1 MIIISLYSI
10 FAAVVGGVAVL
21 RIVLS
26 FKSLCYL
33 FARWWRWPD
42 EIIQVYQH
50 FDVPRYAENSHEEN
64 PLYRKAA
71 VYVSSLPTIEDADA
85 ACLFSSAAKSNDFSL
100 RLGRGQTAHDSFL
113 GARVLW
119 RKPDDDRLV
128 LRVRRRDRTRVLRPY
143 LQQVETVA
151 EEIELRRR
159 ELRVF
164 TVSGDGEWVSAAAL
178 THPATM
184 DAVAMDAEVKARVAA
199 DLEGFLRGR
208 AYYHRLGRAWRRSYL
223 LHGPPGTGKSTFAAA
238 MARSLGFDLY
248 DLDLSRGGGGG
259 DRDLKSLL
267 LRTAP
272 RALILVED
280 LDRFLAQRGAAE
292 RFSETLN
299 FMDGVVAC
307 CGDERVMVFT
317 AASADAIDPAA
328 LRPGRIDVQVHFP
341 MCDFAGFKAMAN
353 SYLGITEHKLYPQVQ
368 ENFHSGGEISPAEVG
383 EIMIA
388 NRGSPSRA
396 IKSVIG
402 ALQQAG
408 AAARRRR
415 TGDSWTAAAV
425 EKRTD
430 GAATTAAGSGGVGAP
445 AIKEFK
451 KLYGMIKMRS
461 TNRREAVVPVDDDTT
476 TTTTTAAAPSSSSNL
491 EKEG

>member
-119 RKPDDDRLV
+119 GKPDDDRLV
-128 LRVRRRDRTRVLRPY
+128 LRVRRRDRRGCCGRTCSRW
-143 LQQVETVA
+143 
-151 EEIELRRR
+151 RRR
-159 ELRVF
+159 GWRR
-164 TVSGDGEWVSAAAL
+164 TSRASSAAAR
-178 THPATM
+178 TTTASAARGAGATSSTGPR
-184 DAVAMDAEVKARVAA
+184 ARASRPSPPPWRA
-199 DLEGFLRGR
+199 PSASTSTTSTSPGR
-208 AYYHRLGRAWRRSYL
+208 
-223 LHGPPGTGKSTFAAA
+223 
-238 MARSLGFDLY
+238 
-248 DLDLSRGGGGG
+248 GGG